1 MKKEKN
7 ILYLDQFAV
16 SNMYDAAPTSTW
28 GQLRHVVQE
37 KVSRGILTCP
47 MPLEHLYETVGRSN
61 KDKTGNQ
68 NDEYSRKIIE
78 QHNFFREL
86 ANGTAFYGYE
96 EIAATEIIMLLR
108 QGKINPIKSMYLHKA
123 LYAQIDIS
131 AIYEEGHT
139 FNEEN
144 HTYNR
149 NLTQGVNELREI
161 TQPLNKD
168 IRKKNKKSTD
178 PLFLKAIVH
187 LQANKYIDGLKD
199 LYQKGYVK
207 VRGVKCGTSEL
218 PHKVDMLIYNLVK
231 KKGITKR
238 ETERLIHE
246 LETNGFDRI
255 PSMNIR
261 SLLSADIAVYDKQQ
275 VPNDEID
282 LDRAAVGL
290 RISDYFFADND
301 KKLTIEKYK
310 LDKQY
315 HTKVFSGKKD
325 SVTSLTEVLSAL

>member
-1 MKKEKN
+1 MRKEKK

-16 SNMYDAAPTSTW
+16 SNMYEAAPTSEW
-28 GQLRHVVQE
+28 GMLRHTIQE
-37 KVSRGILTCP
+37 KVSKGVLSCP

-68 NDEYSRKIIE
+68 NNEYSRKIIE

-144 HTYNR
+144 HKYNR

-168 IRKKNKKSTD
+168 IRAKQKKSTD
-178 PLFLKAIVH
+178 PLFLKAFVR
-187 LQANKYIDGLKD
+187 LLVDRYIDGLKD
-199 LYQKGYVK
+199 FYQKGYVK
-207 VRGVKCGTSEL
+207 VRGVNCGTFEGL
-218 PHKVDMLIYNLVK
+218 NKVDILIFYLTK
-231 KKGITKR
+231 KRINKR
-238 ETERLIHE
+238 ETEKLIRE
-246 LETNGFDRI
+246 LETNGFERI
-255 PSMNIR
+255 PSMYIH
-261 SLLSADIAVYDKQQ
+261 SLLSADLALYDKQQ

-282 LDRAAVGL
+282 IDRAAVGL
-290 RISDYFFADND
+290 RISDYFFADNE
-301 KKLTIEKYK
+301 KKLTIEKYR
-310 LDKQY
+310 LDKHYQ
-315 HTKVFSGKKD
+315 TKVYSGKKE
-325 SVTSLTEVLSAL
+325 SVMSLTEELSSL

>member
-1 MKKEKN
+1 MRKERK

-16 SNMYDAAPTSTW
+16 SNMYDAAPTSVW
-28 GQLRHVVQE
+28 GHLRQVIQE
-37 KVSRGILTCP
+37 KVSKGVLSCP

-61 KDKTGNQ
+61 IDKTGNS

-78 QHNFFREL
+78 QHNYFCEL

-144 HTYNR
+144 HKYIR
-149 NLTQGVNELREI
+149 NLTKGVNKIRET
-161 TQPLNKD
+161 TQPLNNE
-168 IRKKNKKSTD
+168 IRTIQKSSAA
-178 PLFLKAIVH
+178 PLFQKAIAH
-187 LQANKYIDGLKD
+187 LQVDKYIDGLKD
-199 LYQKGYVK
+199 FYQKGYVK
-207 VRGVKCGTSEL
+207 VHGVNCGTFEGAN
-218 PHKVDMLIYNLVK
+218 KVDFLIYQLTK
-231 KKGITKR
+231 KRINQR
-238 ETERLIHE
+238 ETEKLIHE

-255 PSMNIR
+255 PSMNIH
-261 SLLSADIAVYDKQQ
+261 SLLSADLAICDKQQ

-282 LDRAAVGL
+282 IDRAAVGL
-290 RISDYFFADND
+290 RISDFFFADNE
-301 KKLTIEKYK
+301 KKLTIEKYN
-310 LDKQY
+310 LDRQY
-315 HTKVFSGKKD
+315 QTKVYSGKKD
-325 SVTSLTEVLSAL
+325 SVISLTEELSSL